1 MPHRQLAA
9 SVFAALAPFAFTAC
23 SEQSPL
29 GSDTTS
35 DNVESPTVLAR
46 GAVEGT
52 LYQLDV
58 TPDGLGARLDA
69 YVLGAAAE
77 PATDGVAVFYYC
89 SLQGNPAPSTACV
102 TGSGRWRRY
111 GSVAFFPR
119 PAGDPALGHALLA
132 YDAAP
137 SSGTT
142 IGFRFRYTRGT
153 TIASHDSNT
162 DDQTW

>member
-1 MPHRQLAA
+1 VAHYRLARFA
-9 SVFAALAPFAFTAC
+9 FAVLPAFIFAAC
-23 SEQSPL
+23 SDQSPL
-29 GSDTTS
+29 GSETAAD
-35 DNVESPTVLAR
+35 DVESPTALAR
-46 GAVEGT
+46 GAVAGT

-58 TPDGLGARLDA
+58 RVDGLGATLDA
-69 YVLGAAAE
+69 YVLDAAGE

-111 GSVAFFPR
+111 GSVSFSPR
-119 PAGDPALGHALLA
+119 PATDPALGHALLA
-132 YDAAP
+132 YDEAP

-153 TIASHDSNT
+153 TIASQYSNT
-162 DDQTW
+162 DDQSW